1 MEQYLM
7 TQSLLSSWAYT
18 FNAADGYEDA
28 AMADFLA
35 TLRREQ
41 KEPSEAMRNGINF
54 ENLVYEIA
62 AGKFK
67 AEWDPT
73 GEIEVNSGEPIG
85 KYLYPKGYEGASK
98 VAEIIKGGVIQV
110 KASRVLETAG
120 MNFLVY
126 GILDALKAG
135 TIYDVKYLN
144 KSMGSAELAGKYLES
159 AQHPAYF
166 YIVPE
171 AHEFKYL
178 VSDGKDLYIEQ
189 YPREQA
195 RPIGDIVEEF
205 IHGIES
211 IGLLETY
218 RMFWRAL

>member
-18 FNAADGYEDA
+18 FNAADGYEEA
-28 AMADFLA
+28 AMTDFLA

-144 KSMGSAELAGKYLES
+144 KSRWAVQNWRGNTSNRHS
-159 AQHPAYF
+159 
-166 YIVPE
+166 I
-171 AHEFKYL
+171 
-178 VSDGKDLYIEQ
+178 
-189 YPREQA
+189 
-195 RPIGDIVEEF
+195 RPIFTSFLKRTNLNILSVMVRICTLSNIPGNRSARSEILSKNLF
-205 IHGIES
+205 MAS
-211 IGLLETY
+211 
-218 RMFWRAL
+218 RA